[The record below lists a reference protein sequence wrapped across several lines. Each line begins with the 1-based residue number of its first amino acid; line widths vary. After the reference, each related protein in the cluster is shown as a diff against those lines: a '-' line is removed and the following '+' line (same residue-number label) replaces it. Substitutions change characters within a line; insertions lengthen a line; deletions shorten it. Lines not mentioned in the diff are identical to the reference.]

1 MLRCTA
7 PTDEACPVLGMD
19 VDCLPWC
26 EWLEEEDEDGDE
38 LG

>member
-7 PTDEACPVLGMD
+7 PTDEACPAMGTD
-19 VDCLPWC
+19 VSCLPWC
-26 EWLEEEDEDGDE
+26 DYLEEDEDGNE